1 LIQIKQKQE
10 EKRVYMEDIKM
21 GVGDRITFKGGN
33 EYKLRKTKISGDLSV
48 TYYTL
53 EEPYKELRVTRT
65 KDVRFRTL
73 RELNYELNKQK
84 ELIEEIIPIE
94 FKKEKVELTIGECH
108 IKALEINR
116 IKKEIKAL
124 GIRWY

>member
-1 LIQIKQKQE
+1 ME
-10 EKRVYMEDIKM
+10 EIKM
-21 GVGDRITFKGGN
+21 GVGDRIIFKSGN
-33 EYKLRKTKISGDLSV
+33 EYKLRKKKISGDLSI

-65 KDVRFRTL
+65 KDIRFRTL
-73 RELNYELNKQK
+73 RELNYEINKQK

-94 FKKEKVELTIGECH
+94 FKKEKVELTIEECH
-108 IKALEINR
+108 IEALEINR

-124 GIRWY
+124 GISWH